1 MAEAGVLFLPA
12 LAFAWL
18 GWQRRWVTED
28 AFIILRIVR
37 HLLDGHGPVFNVGE
51 RVEANT
57 SALWVGL
64 LAAAGVVARPFSP
77 ASLPLEW
84 IAAALG
90 LLCSALGLWA
100 ATVAAARRLDH
111 GGARGLLLPTG
122 AFVVVAL
129 APFWDFATS
138 GLETGLI
145 FAWLGLSALAVARLS
160 DRQWRAAARA
170 RRGRRRSWWGSGPS

>member
-1 MAEAGVLFLPA
+1 M
-12 LAFAWL
+12 
-18 GWQRRWVTED
+18 TED

-64 LAAAGVVARPFSP
+64 LAAAGMVARPFTP

-84 IAAALG
+84 IAAASG

-100 ATVAAARRLDH
+100 ATVAAARSVDR
-111 GGARGLLLPTG
+111 GGARGLWLPSG

-160 DRQWRAAARA
+160 NSSGGSGQS
-170 RRGRRRSWWGSGPS
+170 RRGRRRSWWGSGPW